1 MNIETHVSARQL
13 NYRANTQS
21 RKMKETFEEKTV
33 LNSAPD
39 EDNMTTDAVS
49 PDETDKAS
57 NGWTDT
63 AFYILDSSPRGY
75 SVNTEALSKV
85 KAQLKA
91 EGIDAD
97 RRTPTHQIT
106 DEQREWL
113 SAKYDLAYLGTCSI
127 SEAVFGNFML
137 DLAYLNVFSLEEVEN
152 MYAGVFPPLTDE
164 PQMISIYY
172 HGDPQTG
179 EGAGYVF
186 WAGKDVNADV
196 INEDMPLDHIFN
208 YFKATA
214 PGRTENEYL
223 KMAKEYADQF
233 QNRIKIFN
241 DLFAEFSDKIKT
253 TMGSAYLNIEDA
265 SDKFMEDYGSLI

>member
-1 MNIETHVSARQL
+1 MNIETQGLTRQL
-13 NYRANTQS
+13 NYSANTQS
-21 RKMKETFEEKTV
+21 RKMTRTSEAKTI

-39 EDNMTTDAVS
+39 ADNITTEVVS
-49 PDETDKAS
+49 PDKTGKAS
-57 NGWTDT
+57 GRWTDT

-75 SVNTEALSKV
+75 SVNTEALTKV

-97 RRTPTHQIT
+97 CRTPTHEIT
-106 DEQREWL
+106 GEQREWL
-113 SAKYDLAYLGTCSI
+113 SSKYDLAYLNTCSI

-152 MYAGVFPPLTDE
+152 MYAGIFPPLTDE
-164 PQMISIYY
+164 PQMISSYY
-172 HGDPQTG
+172 HGNPETG

-186 WAGKDVNADV
+186 WAGKDVNSDIV
-196 INEDMPLDHIFN
+196 NEDMPLDHIFN
-208 YFKATA
+208 YFKATS
-214 PGRTENEYL
+214 PSRTETEYL
-223 KMAKEYADQF
+223 QMAKEYADQF

-241 DLFAEFSDKIKT
+241 DIFAAFSNKAKS

-265 SDKFMEDYGSLI
+265 SDKFKEDYGSLI

>member
-1 MNIETHVSARQL
+1 MNIETCGFTRQL
-13 NYRANTQS
+13 NYRANMQN
-21 RKMKETFEEKTV
+21 RKMTRTSESKTV

-39 EDNMTTDAVS
+39 ADNITTEGVS
-49 PDETDKAS
+49 PDETSKAS
-57 NGWTDT
+57 GRWTDT

-97 RRTPTHQIT
+97 CRTPTHEIT
-106 DEQREWL
+106 AEQKEWL
-113 SAKYDLAYLGTCSI
+113 SSKYDLAYLNTCSI
-127 SEAVFGNFML
+127 SEAVFGNYML

-152 MYAGVFPPLTDE
+152 MYAGIFPPLTDE

-172 HGDPQTG
+172 HGNPETG

-186 WAGKDVNADV
+186 WAGKDVNSDI
-196 INEDMPLDHIFN
+196 INDNMPLDHIYN
-208 YFKATA
+208 YCKATS
-214 PGRTENEYL
+214 PNRTETEYL
-223 KMAKEYADQF
+223 QMAKKHADQF
-233 QNRIKIFN
+233 QDRVKILN
-241 DLFAEFSDKIKT
+241 NIFAAFSNKAKR

-265 SDKFMEDYGSLI
+265 SDKFKEDYGSIL